1 MKKIFIPFLL
11 LGILLPACSEKPAA
25 QNIEVTVKQY
35 EIILSDSIKIPY
47 LGRPILHDISPSNQ
61 KILFTEIGEFDM
73 EIFTANFDGEI
84 IHSFISNGNTIVG
97 NLKLVAPLRLENEG
111 NSFLSFGVLQ
121 VKIVSLDGTEV
132 ETIFTGIPS
141 YYSAFPSPSN
151 EIVIRN
157 NKIFYNNRSDDGT
170 YNRYQKEYLP
180 NLKLIGYFDLDS
192 SKTTNFLSFPE
203 ESIYQNGLIFPH
215 SNWVS
220 HFIFSKDELLVVFE
234 GEPAIFVYEGEAP
247 FSFKQRIELN
257 LPDFKAYKGHP
268 EGEDGI
274 DIMVAFS
281 ALGKIESIKM
291 AGKYIVIGYKKGFT
305 DQQMINLGTAISPQ
319 EKGKMIREYE
329 KENSS
334 RIQLLDE
341 KFQVLDD
348 FPKPKNL
355 NISSLMVRDGH
366 LWGSKFDS
374 DSEEDFFTIYK
385 LEIQEKEKP
394 QK

>member
-1 MKKIFIPFLL
+1 MKKLL
-11 LGILLPACSEKPAA
+11 LLFLISGILLFSCSDKQNV
-25 QNIEVTVKQY
+25 QNIEVSAKQY
-35 EIILSDSIKIPY
+35 EIIFTDSIKIPY
-47 LGRPILHDISPSNQ
+47 LGNPILQDVSPSNQ
-61 KILFTEIGEFDM
+61 KILFTEIGEFDV

-84 IHSFISNGNTIVG
+84 IHSFIANGNTIVG
-97 NLKLVAPLRLENEG
+97 NLKQIAPLRFEDDG
-111 NSFLSFGVLQ
+111 NSFLSFGVPH

-141 YYSAFPSPSN
+141 YYSAHPSPSN
-151 EIVIRN
+151 EIVKRN
-157 NKIFYNNRSDDGT
+157 NKIFYSNRTDDGT

-180 NLKLIGYFDLDS
+180 NLKLIGYLDLDS

-220 HFIFSKDELLVVFE
+220 HFIFSENELIVVFE
-234 GEPAIFVYEGEAP
+234 GEPAIFVFDGEEP
-247 FSFKQRIELN
+247 FSFKQKIELN

-268 EGEDGI
+268 EGEEGI
-274 DIMVAFS
+274 DILDAFS
-281 ALGKIESIKM
+281 TLGKIESIKKV
-291 AGKYIVIGYKKGFT
+291 GEYVVIGYKQGFT
-305 DQQMINLGTAISPQ
+305 NQQIRNLGNVISPQ

-348 FPKPKNL
+348 FPKPKHL

-366 LWGSKFDS
+366 LWGSKFDPET
-374 DSEEDFFTIYK
+374 EEDFFTIYK
-385 LEIQEKEKP
+385 LEIQEK
-394 QK
+394 